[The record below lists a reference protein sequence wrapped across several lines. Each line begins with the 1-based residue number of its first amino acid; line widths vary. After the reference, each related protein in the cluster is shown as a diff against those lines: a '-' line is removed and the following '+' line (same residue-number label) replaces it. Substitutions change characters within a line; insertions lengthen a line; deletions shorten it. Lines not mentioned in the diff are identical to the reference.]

1 MAKRLNKAQDSV
13 TGMLSVS
20 RIRGIMTREK
30 KQEFTLKIT
39 QANKTGLVVILYEMT
54 LAFLEDASAAFD
66 AGDKAEFKKSIGKA
80 KDCIDELIASLD
92 LSYDIALKLHSLYFF
107 YKRQLSTAAIQ
118 GKREPM
124 EPVVDML
131 KELKKSYEK
140 VASQDTS
147 APLMKNT
154 QAVYAGLTYGKGSLN
169 VDLADQGAD
178 RGFRI

>member
-1 MAKRLNKAQDSV
+1 
-13 TGMLSVS
+13 
-20 RIRGIMTREK
+20 
-30 KQEFTLKIT
+30 
-39 QANKTGLVVILYEMT
+39 
-54 LAFLEDASAAFD
+54 
-66 AGDKAEFKKSIGKA
+66 
-80 KDCIDELIASLD
+80 
-92 LSYDIALKLHSLYFF
+92 
-107 YKRQLSTAAIQ
+107 
-118 GKREPM
+118 M

>member
-54 LAFLEDASAAFD
+54 LAFLEDASEAFD
-66 AGDKAEFKKSIGKA
+66 AGDKAAFTKSIGKA
-80 KDCIDELIASLD
+80 KDCIDELSVFLE
-92 LSYDIALKLHSLYFF
+92 LSYDTALKLHSLYFF
-107 YKRQLSTAAIQ
+107 YKRQLSTADIQ
-118 GKREPM
+118 GKRELM